1 MKHVFFRYSF
11 IGVLFFFGSLFFAVS
26 LPETVLAEGGLSEEA
41 LADLVKPSVVRIAE
55 HVTGTAR
62 IPAVKVDIRQRL
74 VAVIP
79 DEFTEVP
86 LDEYLTGSGFIIHP
100 DGYIATNAHVVSLET
115 IKTSLAGES
124 ALSAIFENALLLSEE
139 EMQAFLDDTGSEKF
153 SKTIVRYIID
163 HSEFDLKNEVAV
175 LHPDAQEAPIGEL
188 IASGFRAEVVAVNEN
203 FLDDQRDVALLR
215 INETNLP
222 ALSLGTASDFSVGKK
237 VYIFGFPATAE
248 INQKSPGEATFTSG
262 IVSAIKQSSDGNLKI
277 FQTDAKVSQGSSG
290 GPMFNER
297 GDVLGVV
304 TFQTDEFS
312 RTAGDNFA
320 FAVPVDLV
328 NKQALEAR
336 VLPEEGLYARNFKA
350 GFTAF
355 MEKHCDTALQLFGEA
370 RKTNEAFL
378 VPQYVDPYRV
388 KCQEWQ
394 TLGQSRDTYWEEFRD
409 GVSTLSN
416 PLLYII
422 GGVIFS
428 FGILG
433 ATMLWLLRQL
443 RREEREI
450 SVLEARLRT
459 DERELRRHEQRVEQP
474 KVLPKHSSLPKNKT
488 ALKKI

>member
-1 MKHVFFRYSF
+1 
-11 IGVLFFFGSLFFAVS
+11 
-26 LPETVLAEGGLSEEA
+26 
-41 LADLVKPSVVRIAE
+41 
-55 HVTGTAR
+55 
-62 IPAVKVDIRQRL
+62 
-74 VAVIP
+74 
-79 DEFTEVP
+79 
-86 LDEYLTGSGFIIHP
+86 
-100 DGYIATNAHVVSLET
+100 
-115 IKTSLAGES
+115 
-124 ALSAIFENALLLSEE
+124 
-139 EMQAFLDDTGSEKF
+139 
-153 SKTIVRYIID
+153 
-163 HSEFDLKNEVAV
+163 
-175 LHPDAQEAPIGEL
+175 
-188 IASGFRAEVVAVNEN
+188 
-203 FLDDQRDVALLR
+203 
-215 INETNLP
+215 
-222 ALSLGTASDFSVGKK
+222 VGKK
-237 VYIFGFPATAE
+237 IYIFGFPATAE

-262 IVSAIKQSSDGNLKI
+262 IVSAIKQSSDGKLKI

-290 GPMFNER
+290 GPLFNER
-297 GDVLGVV
+297 GEVLGVV
-304 TFQTDEFS
+304 TFQTDELS

-355 MEKHCDTALQLFGEA
+355 MEKHCDTALQLFTEA

-378 VPQYVDPYRV
+378 IPQYVDPYQT

-433 ATMLWLLRQL
+433 TTMLWLLRQL

-450 SVLEARLRT
+450 NVLEARLRS
-459 DERELRRHEQRVEQP
+459 DERELRRHEQRVERP
-474 KVLPKHSSLPKNKT
+474 KVLVKRPVSHENKT
-488 ALKKI
+488 AFKKI